1 MTDFSRN
8 ISVVKDILRRL
19 SAVFRGD
26 MNINILVS
34 TRIEPETFGMID
46 QLSVMPRSRSISN
59 LMDYK
64 TINNVQ
70 CVINVIVIFNWEA
83 EVIFFAINYL

>member
-26 MNINILVS
+26 MNVNILVS

-46 QLSVMPRSRSISN
+46 QRAVCHATLALNFKSN
-59 LMDYK
+59 GL
-64 TINNVQ
+64 
-70 CVINVIVIFNWEA
+70 
-83 EVIFFAINYL
+83 